1 MRVILIGA
9 GSAGRDLAVRLY
21 KEKHDVVVVDRDP
34 TVLSQIQEQM
44 DIQTVVGHGSSPA
57 VLKRA
62 GVSEADLLVAVTD
75 NDEVNLFSCVC
86 AKTAGV
92 RFRVA
97 RVSNL
102 DIRTDSDLLRLNE
115 LGVDLAINPKE
126 ECAVELAYMLQLPG
140 AEEVVDLLQGRVL
153 ALGFKVSA
161 DSPLLRKTLKDC
173 LPQELLRTVRFI
185 ALQRGEDLSIP
196 FGDTRFMVGDDLYV
210 VGQPDALPPLMD
222 VVYPD
227 RPKIGKVIVAGGGSL
242 GLSLARQLERSAM
255 DIVLIE
261 ADAKIADAC
270 SNVLDRVLVLHG
282 DAMSHETLENAGI
295 GKNTA
300 FVSTTG
306 SDENNIIMC
315 LLAQKAGASFTV
327 GSVSKPEYVPV
338 INSLSLLDRAVS
350 PHLSMMNS
358 ILHFIRGRNVRAAT
372 LFHTLPGELL
382 EIVLDTGHQW
392 AGRAVKDLD
401 IPKGTI
407 LATMERGGEVLV
419 PTGDTLLG
427 VGDRLVVFALPGA
440 VRKLGSIINA

>member
-1 MRVILIGA
+1 MRVVLIGA
-9 GSAGRDLAVRLY
+9 GSAGRDLAVRIY
-21 KEKHDVVVVDRDP
+21 KEKHDVVVVDRDSA
-34 TVLSQIQEQM
+34 VLSHLQEEL

-62 GVSEADLLVAVTD
+62 GIAEADLLVAVTD
-75 NDEVNLFSCVC
+75 CDEVNLLACVC

-92 RFRVA
+92 SFRVA

-102 DIRTDSDLLRLNE
+102 DIRADSDLLRLKE

-161 DSPLLRKTLKDC
+161 DSPLLRQTLKDC
-173 LPQELLRTVRFI
+173 LPQEILRTVRFI
-185 ALQRGEDLSIP
+185 AVQRGDDLSIP
-196 FGDTRFMVGDDLYV
+196 FGDARFMVGDDLYV
-210 VGQPDALPPLMD
+210 VGQPDALPALMD

-227 RPKIGKVIVAGGGSL
+227 RPKIAKAIIAGGGSL
-242 GLSLARQLERSAM
+242 GLSLARQLEPSGL

-261 ADAKIADAC
+261 MDGRTADAC
-270 SNVLDRVLVLHG
+270 SNVLDRTLVLHG
-282 DAMSHETLENAGI
+282 DAMSQETLENAGI
-295 GKNTA
+295 GENTA

-327 GSVSKPEYVPV
+327 GSVSKPDYVPI
-338 INSLSLLDRAVS
+338 INNLSLMDRAVS

-382 EIVLDTGHQW
+382 EIMVETGHAW
-392 AGRAVKDLD
+392 AGRAVRDLGM
-401 IPKGTI
+401 PKGTI
-407 LATMERGGEVLV
+407 LATMERGGDVLV

-440 VRKLGSIINA
+440 VKKLGHIMNA

>member
-1 MRVILIGA
+1 
-9 GSAGRDLAVRLY
+9 
-21 KEKHDVVVVDRDP
+21 
-34 TVLSQIQEQM
+34 
-44 DIQTVVGHGSSPA
+44 
-57 VLKRA
+57 
-62 GVSEADLLVAVTD
+62 
-75 NDEVNLFSCVC
+75 
-86 AKTAGV
+86 
-92 RFRVA
+92 VA

-102 DIRTDSDLLRLNE
+102 DIRADSDLLRLKE

-161 DSPLLRKTLKDC
+161 DSPLLRQTLKDC
-173 LPQELLRTVRFI
+173 LPQEILRTVRFI
-185 ALQRGEDLSIP
+185 AVQRGDDLSIP
-196 FGDTRFMVGDDLYV
+196 FGDARFMVGDDLYV
-210 VGQPDALPPLMD
+210 VGQPDALPALMD

-227 RPKIGKVIVAGGGSL
+227 RPKIAKAIIAGGGSL
-242 GLSLARQLERSAM
+242 GLSLARQLEPSGL

-261 ADAKIADAC
+261 MDGRTADAC
-270 SNVLDRVLVLHG
+270 SNVLDRTLVLHG
-282 DAMSHETLENAGI
+282 DAMSQETLENAGI
-295 GKNTA
+295 GENTA

-327 GSVSKPEYVPV
+327 GSVSKPDYVPV
-338 INSLSLLDRAVS
+338 INNLSLLDRAVS

-382 EIVLDTGHQW
+382 EIMVETGHAW
-392 AGRAVKDLD
+392 AGRAVRDLGM
-401 IPKGTI
+401 PKGTI
-407 LATMERGGEVLV
+407 LATMERGGDVLV

-440 VRKLGSIINA
+440 VKKLGHIMNA